1 VAFTATFRGRPER
14 ATRPALVRQLVRQP
28 LMTQRVSA
36 LIRVHGIWLWLHR
49 LPIQSRPHHLRQEG
63 V

>member
-1 VAFTATFRGRPER
+1 MRHAFRHRVYQW
-14 ATRPALVRQLVRQP
+14 LVDLDDLPRQP
-28 LMTQRVSA
+28 LMTQRISA

-49 LPIQSRPHHLRQEG
+49 LPIRSRPPHTRQEG

>member
-1 VAFTATFRGRPER
+1 
-14 ATRPALVRQLVRQP
+14 
-28 LMTQRVSA
+28 MTQRISA

-49 LPIQSRPHHLRQEG
+49 LPIRSRPHHTPQEG